1 MWKRK
6 KKVYERGKK
15 WIKKTDKEKDTCVTI
30 DREREINK
38 LENKERK
45 KDDSR
50 GRKKQRK
57 ETRKP

>member
-15 WIKKTDKEKDTCVTI
+15 LIKKTDKEKDNCVTI